1 MKHFLLSIALAGS
14 GGVALHGDDAVAGD
28 QLPQAPSGD
37 DFDALRKTSPFTRVL
52 SFPETYALR
61 GVATIDNVQVATLY
75 NRETKKTIV
84 VTPDGKNEAGIAL
97 VGIIPAATLEGV
109 AAKISFAGD
118 EAELKYEL
126 SQIAPQPK
134 PTGTPPGGG
143 TDGRGGDGE
152 RRGPSPQD
160 IERFKALP
168 EEKQAKLREY
178 IGHVMKNYP
187 DMPREEKGNLIRGA
201 MIRLTDG
208 RDIEMPSAQGGG
220 QNPPS
225 TQGQNSNSSGG
236 SSSGRDER
244 SGDRGRDRDR
254 R

>member
-1 MKHFLLSIALAGS
+1 MKYTSSFALVFALSGFHL
-14 GGVALHGDDAVAGD
+14 VADETAVVIES
-28 QLPQAPSGD
+28 PEAPSEN
-37 DFDALRKTSPFTRVL
+37 DFAALRKTSPFTRVL
-52 SFPETYALR
+52 SLPATYALR
-61 GVATIDNVQVATLY
+61 GVATIDNEQVATLY

-84 VTPDGKNEAGIAL
+84 VTPDGNNEAGLSL
-97 VGIIPAATLEGV
+97 VEVLPAPDLEGV

-126 SQIAPQPK
+126 SQIFPQPR
-134 PTGTPPGGG
+134 PPGSGSGSGG
-143 TDGRGGDGE
+143 KEGE

-178 IGHVMKNYP
+178 IGHVMRNYP
-187 DMPREEKGNLIRGA
+187 DMSREEKGNLIRGA

-208 RDIEMPSAQGGG
+208 RDIEVPPAPTQPPAGG
-220 QNPPS
+220 
-225 TQGQNSNSSGG
+225 SNSGG
-236 SSSGRDER
+236 DQRNRER
-244 SGDRGRDRDR
+244 GERGENRER

>member
-1 MKHFLLSIALAGS
+1 MKYTSSFALVFALSGFSL
-14 GGVALHGDDAVAGD
+14 VAEETAVVIES
-28 QLPQAPSGD
+28 PEAPSEN
-37 DFDALRKTSPFTRVL
+37 DFTALRRTSPFTRVL
-52 SFPETYALR
+52 SLPETYALR
-61 GVATIDNVQVATLY
+61 GVATINNEQVATLY

-84 VTPDGKNEAGIAL
+84 VTPDGKNEAGLSL
-97 VGIIPAATLEGV
+97 VEIVPASDLEGV

-118 EAELKYEL
+118 KAELKYEL
-126 SQIAPQPK
+126 SQIFQQPR
-134 PTGTPPGGG
+134 PPGSGSGG
-143 TDGRGGDGE
+143 SGNEGE

-178 IGHVMKNYP
+178 IGHVMRNYP

-208 RDIEMPSAQGGG
+208 RDIEMPQAPAQPSGGG
-220 QNPPS
+220 
-225 TQGQNSNSSGG
+225 SNSGG
-236 SSSGRDER
+236 DQRNRER
-244 SGDRGRDRDR
+244 SGERER

>member
-1 MKHFLLSIALAGS
+1 MKYTSSFALVFALSGFSL
-14 GGVALHGDDAVAGD
+14 VAEETAVVIES
-28 QLPQAPSGD
+28 PEAPSEN
-37 DFDALRKTSPFTRVL
+37 DFTALRRTSPFTRVL
-52 SFPETYALR
+52 SLPETYALR
-61 GVATIDNVQVATLY
+61 GVATINNEQVASLY

-84 VTPDGKNEAGIAL
+84 VTPDGKNEAGLSL
-97 VGIIPAATLEGV
+97 VEIVPASDLEGV

-126 SQIAPQPK
+126 SQIFPQPR
-134 PTGTPPGGG
+134 PPGSGSGG
-143 TDGRGGDGE
+143 SGNEGE

-178 IGHVMKNYP
+178 IGHVMRNYP

-208 RDIEMPSAQGGG
+208 RDIEMPQAPAQPSGGG
-220 QNPPS
+220 
-225 TQGQNSNSSGG
+225 SNSGG
-236 SSSGRDER
+236 DQRNRER
-244 SGDRGRDRDR
+244 SGERER

>member
-1 MKHFLLSIALAGS
+1 MKRLLLTLALTGSAGLVLVQ
-14 GGVALHGDDAVAGD
+14 GQETVLLEEV
-28 QLPQAPSGD
+28 PEAPSGD

-61 GVATIDNVQVATLY
+61 GVATIDRVQVATLY
-75 NRETKKTIV
+75 NRETKKTLVI
-84 VTPDGKNEAGIAL
+84 TPDGKNEAGIAL
-97 VGIIPAATLEGV
+97 VGIVPAATLEGV

-118 EAELKYEL
+118 EAELRYEL
-126 SQIAPQPK
+126 SQIAPQPR
-134 PTGTPPGGG
+134 PPGPPPGGG
-143 TDGRGGDGE
+143 GPDGRGGDGE

-168 EEKQAKLREY
+168 EEKQAKLKEY
-178 IGHVMKNYP
+178 IGHVMRNYP

-208 RDIEMPSAQGGG
+208 RDIEMPPAPAGG
-220 QNPPS
+220 QNPAPVQS
-225 TQGQNSNSSGG
+225 PNPNAGGG
-236 SSSGRDER
+236 SSSGRDDR
-244 SGDRGRDRDR
+244 SRDRDR